1 MALPRRQRNSHAITT
16 STGRAPN
23 SQRSPSARA
32 KAGSHC
38 ELRKARHN
46 KPHALI
52 YSRSPSPSS
61 SGPGRHPFKVDI
73 AGSNPAGGTRHC
85 SRPEEFEPLACFF
98 FTRGA
103 AWSCRA
109 VRHMELQGGAPHG
122 TAGRCATWSCRAA
135 HRMELRSGA
144 SHGHARR
151 HAALRKRKTHPLTS
165 HTTSVYSSV
174 VRCLSNYL
182 IAERNTNTSPRR
194 RNGRRGIQGAR

>member
-1 MALPRRQRNSHAITT
+1 MASPRRQRNSHAITT

-23 SQRSPSARA
+23 SHQNPSARA

-98 FTRGA
+98 FTRYA
-103 AWSCRA
+103 AWTCGAVRRMDLRSGTPHGLAEQYAAWTCRA
-109 VRHMELQGGAPHG
+109 VRRMDLRNVTPHG
-122 TAGRCATWSCRAA
+122 VA
-135 HRMELRSGA
+135 
-144 SHGHARR
+144 
-151 HAALRKRKTHPLTS
+151 KRYAVPADAKPT
-165 HTTSVYSSV
+165 
-174 VRCLSNYL
+174 R
-182 IAERNTNTSPRR
+182 
-194 RNGRRGIQGAR
+194 

>member
-1 MALPRRQRNSHAITT
+1 MASPCRQRNSHAITT

-23 SQRSPSARA
+23 SHQNPSAYA
-32 KAGSHC
+32 EAGSHC

-85 SRPEEFEPLACFF
+85 SRSEEFEPLACFF

-109 VRHMELQGGAPHG
+109 ARRIDIYAVRH
-122 TAGRCATWSCRAA
+122 
-135 HRMELRSGA
+135 MELRSGA
-144 SHGHARR
+144 SYRHARR

-182 IAERNTNTSPRR
+182 IAERNADTSLRR
-194 RNGRRGIQGAR
+194 RYGRRGIQGAR

>member
-1 MALPRRQRNSHAITT
+1 MASPRRQRSSHAITT

-23 SQRSPSARA
+23 SRQHPSAHA

-85 SRPEEFEPLACFF
+85 SRSEEFEPLACFYF
-98 FTRGA
+98 ARGA

-109 VRHMELQGGAPHG
+109 VRHMELQGGTSHGHLRGAPHG
-122 TAGRCATWSCRAA
+122 A
-135 HRMELRSGA
+135 
-144 SHGHARR
+144 
-151 HAALRKRKTHPLTS
+151 
-165 HTTSVYSSV
+165 
-174 VRCLSNYL
+174 
-182 IAERNTNTSPRR
+182 AERRVAWTCETSRR
-194 RNGRRGIQGAR
+194 TPQTQNPPVDFPYDVCILLCC